1 LAKATSFLVKHSWNA
16 EGDETTT
23 ARREPN
29 QREKTLPCV
38 WDMRWRNRWRG
49 RSRRLR
55 LPIMGRGG
63 GPGGRFLCFVWK
75 KSLKMMR
82 RERRKKREYV
92 NNGSVSMAGYG
103 EIVEFAEN
111 EHTIRRCVWLVNVSM

>member
-1 LAKATSFLVKHSWNA
+1 MCFPERERGRFAKATSFLVKHSWKA

-29 QREKTLPCV
+29 QREKMSPYV
-38 WDMRWRNRWRG
+38 FEVRVKKRWRG

-63 GPGGRFLCFVWK
+63 GPGGRFLCFLLWENN
-75 KSLKMMR
+75 SLNV
-82 RERRKKREYV
+82 RRKTRDDKRK
-92 NNGSVSMAGYG
+92 
-103 EIVEFAEN
+103 
-111 EHTIRRCVWLVNVSM
+111 